1 MDSCN
6 NHNHHPGYVFG
17 SAIIT
22 LVIGSLAFIVA
33 LSWSTYINKAFE
45 YYETRSDE
53 LETRL
58 SFAFVITAIAIIL
71 SFFAMYFIDGQ
82 KW

>member
-6 NHNHHPGYVFG
+6 HHNHHPGYVFG

-33 LSWSTYINKAFE
+33 LNWSLAINKTFE
-45 YYETRSDE
+45 YYETRSEE
-53 LETRL
+53 LKARY
-58 SFAFVITAIAIIL
+58 SFALVLTAIAIIL